1 MRRNCLRSDQGRS
14 LMHLRVLFVLVL
26 ALFAAAPAEVG
37 PEGQITLARP
47 ESTAA
52 R

>member
-1 MRRNCLRSDQGRS
+1 
-14 LMHLRVLFVLVL
+14 MHLRVLFVLVL